1 MEYWNIRLYS
11 KFDSG
16 KQSVEIAFM
25 AETRPEVTSGNV
37 QGKYHYVGVR
47 CVKFEE
53 QQTDDNAEERLL
65 AADLVVFISTKPC
78 PTDIY

>member
-1 MEYWNIRLYS
+1 
-11 KFDSG
+11 
-16 KQSVEIAFM
+16 M

-53 QQTDDNAEERLL
+53 QQTDDTAEERLL
-65 AADLVVFISTKPC
+65 AAELAVFISTTRFHTRKRLIFIKIFIFC
-78 PTDIY
+78 KTNLLLITCT